1 MTVSSSVL
9 SNMSDDGIDDVSE
22 LLAFTSNELKG
33 ELKPAE
39 VVVSHSQIVAASRAH
54 NVTLINIHSAI
65 TKLQNDMDE
74 MRTALSKR
82 IDNLETKVDR
92 WGVRVED
99 LEKRCTVCES
109 MFIVALSFCW
119 LYFIT
124 LLF

>member
-1 MTVSSSVL
+1 
-9 SNMSDDGIDDVSE
+9 MSDDGIDDVSE

-99 LEKRCTVCES
+99 LEKRCTVCE
-109 MFIVALSFCW
+109 
-119 LYFIT
+119 
-124 LLF
+124 